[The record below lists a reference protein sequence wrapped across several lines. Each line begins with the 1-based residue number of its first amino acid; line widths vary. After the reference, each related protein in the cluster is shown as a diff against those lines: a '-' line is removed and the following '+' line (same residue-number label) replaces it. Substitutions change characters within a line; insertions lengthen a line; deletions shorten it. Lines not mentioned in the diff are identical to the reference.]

1 MAKRIEWIDI
11 AKGIA
16 ILAVVV
22 GHTLG
27 PYNGQL
33 FGSLI
38 FAFHM
43 PIFFMLSG
51 YLSST
56 PAHSRVS
63 AWGGQFVVTVRRDG
77 GVSPRRECRGALVAA

>member
-1 MAKRIEWIDI
+1 MRKRIEWIDI
-11 AKGIA
+11 AKGTA
-16 ILAVVV
+16 ILAVVI

-27 PYNGQL
+27 PYNGQF

-51 YLSST
+51 YLY
-56 PAHSRVS
+56 HSRP
-63 AWGGQFVVTVRRDG
+63 ARQ
-77 GVSPRRECRGALVAA
+77 ECQLASLTYYYRISQRQLCS